1 MKFHLSWHLG
11 RVRAL
16 LPLFAIL
23 LYLVPE
29 ADALS
34 SDLNRDGVV
43 DFDDFF
49 LFADE
54 FGLTGEPDADT
65 VVVVLRDTVYID
77 PADTVTRS
85 GTPITFA
92 DPTVE
97 FVLRDLVGVAEGD
110 LLTGDVDGITTLN
123 LSGLNISLLDGLQH
137 FTSLTTLSL
146 TDNLIVD
153 LSPLQGLANLKTV
166 TLAAN
171 EVRDIE
177 PLVDNPALANGS
189 SVILVGNPLSILSR
203 TTYVTTM
210 QDRGATV
217 TADAFAVTFADSLL
231 EVAVRAALMQPTGDL
246 LHLDLETVTTLD
258 VAADSIADLSGIEF
272 MRSLV
277 ELDLRDNEITSISKL
292 SSLQKLQVLDLS
304 GNAIGSFSPLTG
316 LTAMRELHL
325 SETGMTSVSP
335 LSNLTSLEI
344 LFLNLNSHDSISGL
358 VDHTAMQQLNLRDN
372 NIADLSVLLGMGA
385 LTDVWLEGNPL
396 DSNASDTVIPTL
408 IDRGAFV
415 RF

>member
-1 MKFHLSWHLG
+1 M
-11 RVRAL
+11 RAL

-65 VVVVLRDTVYID
+65 VVVVLRDTVFID

-189 SVILVGNPLSILSR
+189 SVILVGNPLSTLSR

>member
-1 MKFHLSWHLG
+1 M
-11 RVRAL
+11 RTL

-43 DFDDFF
+43 DFNDFF

-316 LTAMRELHL
+316 LTAMRELRL
-325 SETGMTSVSP
+325 SGTGMTSVSP

-358 VDHTAMQQLNLRDN
+358 VDLTAMQQLNLRDN

>member
-1 MKFHLSWHLG
+1 M
-11 RVRAL
+11 RTL

-316 LTAMRELHL
+316 LTAMRELRL
-325 SETGMTSVSP
+325 SGTGMTSVSP

>member
-1 MKFHLSWHLG
+1 M
-11 RVRAL
+11 
-16 LPLFAIL
+16 
-23 LYLVPE
+23 VPE

-49 LFADE
+49 LFVDE

-65 VVVVLRDTVYID
+65 VVVVLRDTVFID

-189 SVILVGNPLSILSR
+189 SVILVGNPLSTLSR

-210 QDRGATV
+210 KDRGATV

-246 LHLDLETVTTLD
+246 LHLDLETITTLD

-292 SSLQKLQVLDLS
+292 SSLEKLQVLDLS

>member
-1 MKFHLSWHLG
+1 M
-11 RVRAL
+11 
-16 LPLFAIL
+16 
-23 LYLVPE
+23 VPE

-49 LFADE
+49 LFVDE

-85 GTPITFA
+85 DTPITFA

-189 SVILVGNPLSILSR
+189 SVILVGNPLSTLSR

-210 QDRGATV
+210 KDRGATV

-358 VDHTAMQQLNLRDN
+358 VDHTAMQHLNLRDN

>member
-1 MKFHLSWHLG
+1 M
-11 RVRAL
+11 RTL

-34 SDLNRDGVV
+34 SDLNRDG
-43 DFDDFF
+43 
-49 LFADE
+49 
-54 FGLTGEPDADT
+54 
-65 VVVVLRDTVYID
+65 VVVLRDTVYID

-97 FVLRDLVGVAEGD
+97 FVLRYLVGVAEGD

-189 SVILVGNPLSILSR
+189 SVILVGNPLSTLSR

-210 QDRGATV
+210 KDRGATV

-258 VAADSIADLSGIEF
+258 VAADSIADLS
-272 MRSLV
+272 
-277 ELDLRDNEITSISKL
+277 
-292 SSLQKLQVLDLS
+292 
-304 GNAIGSFSPLTG
+304 
-316 LTAMRELHL
+316 
-325 SETGMTSVSP
+325 
-335 LSNLTSLEI
+335 
-344 LFLNLNSHDSISGL
+344 
-358 VDHTAMQQLNLRDN
+358 
-372 NIADLSVLLGMGA
+372 VLLGMGA

>member
-1 MKFHLSWHLG
+1 M
-11 RVRAL
+11 

-23 LYLVPE
+23 LYLAPP

-34 SDLNRDGVV
+34 ADLNRDGVV

-49 LFADE
+49 LFADQ
-54 FGLTGEPDADT
+54 FGLTGVPDSPDT
-65 VVVVLRDTVYID
+65 VVVVVRDTVYID
-77 PADTVTRS
+77 PADTLSRS
-85 GTPITFA
+85 GAPIAFA
-92 DPTVE
+92 DPALE

-153 LSPLQGLANLKTV
+153 LSPLQGLANLKTI

-171 EVRDIE
+171 EVRDIK
-177 PLVDNPALANGS
+177 PLVDNPALTTGS
-189 SVILVGNPLSILSR
+189 SVILVGNPLSVLSR

-272 MRSLV
+272 MRNLV
-277 ELDLRDNEITSISKL
+277 ELDLRDNEITSISQL
-292 SSLQKLQVLDLS
+292 SSLKKLQVLDLS
-304 GNAIGSFSPLTG
+304 DNAIGSFSPLTG
-316 LTAMRELHL
+316 LTAMRELRL
-325 SETGMTSVSP
+325 SGTGMTSVSP

-358 VDHTAMQQLNLRDN
+358 VALTGLRQLNLRDN
-372 NIADLSVLLGMGA
+372 DIADLSVLLGMGD

-396 DSNASDTVIPTL
+396 DSHASDTVIPAL
-408 IDRGAFV
+408 IDQGAFV

>member
-1 MKFHLSWHLG
+1 M
-11 RVRAL
+11 RTL

-43 DFDDFF
+43 DFNDFF

-110 LLTGDVDGITTLN
+110 LLTGDVDGITALN

-272 MRSLV
+272 MRNLV

-358 VDHTAMQQLNLRDN
+358 VDLTAMQQLNLRDN

>member
-11 RVRAL
+11 RVRTL
-16 LPLFAIL
+16 LPLFALL

-65 VVVVLRDTVYID
+65 VVVVLRDTVFID

-97 FVLRDLVGVAEGD
+97 FVLRALVGVAEGD

-177 PLVDNPALANGS
+177 PLVDNPALAIGS

-210 QDRGATV
+210 QARGATV
-217 TADAFAVTFADSLL
+217 TADAFAVTFADSVR

-258 VAADSIADLSGIEF
+258 VAADS
-272 MRSLV
+272 
-277 ELDLRDNEITSISKL
+277 
-292 SSLQKLQVLDLS
+292 
-304 GNAIGSFSPLTG
+304 
-316 LTAMRELHL
+316 
-325 SETGMTSVSP
+325 
-335 LSNLTSLEI
+335 
-344 LFLNLNSHDSISGL
+344 
-358 VDHTAMQQLNLRDN
+358 
-372 NIADLSVLLGMGA
+372 IADLSVLLGMGA

>member
-1 MKFHLSWHLG
+1 M
-11 RVRAL
+11 RAL

-23 LYLVPE
+23 LYMVPE

-49 LFADE
+49 LFVDE

-65 VVVVLRDTVYID
+65 VVVVLRDTVFID

-177 PLVDNPALANGS
+177 PLVDNPALARGS
-189 SVILVGNPLSILSR
+189 SVILVGNPLSTLSR

-210 QDRGATV
+210 KDRGATV

-246 LHLDLETVTTLD
+246 LHLDLETITTLD

>member
-1 MKFHLSWHLG
+1 M
-11 RVRAL
+11 
-16 LPLFAIL
+16 
-23 LYLVPE
+23 
-29 ADALS
+29 
-34 SDLNRDGVV
+34 
-43 DFDDFF
+43 
-49 LFADE
+49 
-54 FGLTGEPDADT
+54 
-65 VVVVLRDTVYID
+65 
-77 PADTVTRS
+77 
-85 GTPITFA
+85 
-92 DPTVE
+92 E

-123 LSGLNISLLDGLQH
+123 LSALNISLQH
-137 FTSLTTLSL
+137 FTSLTNLSL

-166 TLAAN
+166 TLAAI

-189 SVILVGNPLSILSR
+189 SVILVGNPLSTLSR

-210 QDRGATV
+210 KDRGATV

-246 LHLDLETVTTLD
+246 LHLETVTTLD
-258 VAADSIADLSGIEF
+258 VAADS
-272 MRSLV
+272 
-277 ELDLRDNEITSISKL
+277 
-292 SSLQKLQVLDLS
+292 
-304 GNAIGSFSPLTG
+304 
-316 LTAMRELHL
+316 
-325 SETGMTSVSP
+325 
-335 LSNLTSLEI
+335 
-344 LFLNLNSHDSISGL
+344 
-358 VDHTAMQQLNLRDN
+358 
-372 NIADLSVLLGMGA
+372 IADLSVLLGMGA

>member
-1 MKFHLSWHLG
+1 M
-11 RVRAL
+11 RAL

-65 VVVVLRDTVYID
+65 VVVVLRDTVFID

-189 SVILVGNPLSILSR
+189 SVILVGNPLSTLSR

-210 QDRGATV
+210 KDRGATV

>member
-1 MKFHLSWHLG
+1 M
-11 RVRAL
+11 RTL

-65 VVVVLRDTVYID
+65 VVVVLRDTVFID

-189 SVILVGNPLSILSR
+189 SVILVGNPLSTLSR

-358 VDHTAMQQLNLRDN
+358 VDLTAMQQLNLRDN